1 MEKGNSQQ
9 KQGERKVSPCSI
21 DPNAKQWMCSFA
33 HSSAWKYRFSMLIG
47 FGYGCE
53 FTKSRENNF

>member
-21 DPNAKQWMCSFA
+21 DPNTKQWMCSFA
-33 HSSAWKYRFSMLIG
+33 HSSA
-47 FGYGCE
+47 
-53 FTKSRENNF
+53 